1 MNDAVD
7 KPMLAV
13 PAAAADSKAARRRK
27 RNALMKNWELYVLI
41 SPVLAYF
48 FIFHYLPMYGVQI
61 AFKDFIAVKGITDS
75 PWVGLKHF
83 QRFFDSYY
91 AWRLIRNT
99 VGISLFQLAVGFPI
113 PIVLAILMNELR
125 SVRFRKTVQTV
136 TYAPHFLSAVVLVGM
151 MMAFLSPRNG
161 LLNQLIVTF
170 GGEPI
175 AFFSE
180 AGWFK
185 TLYVLSDVWQNAGW
199 ASIIYMAALAG
210 IDQQLYEAAVV
221 DGANKFRKIIH
232 ITLPS
237 LMPTAIVLLI
247 LNVGQL
253 MSVGF
258 EKVFLMQNDL
268 NREASEVIST
278 YVYTQGLLGAQY
290 SFSAAVG
297 LFNSLVNFFML
308 ISVNH
313 LSKKVSQTGLW

>member
-1 MNDAVD
+1 
-7 KPMLAV
+7 
-13 PAAAADSKAARRRK
+13 
-27 RNALMKNWELYVLI
+27 MKNWELYVLI